1 MPKTN
6 GLKLYASL
14 SRLITDSTQKKE
26 DGQEQK
32 PKKTPQRL
40 ADLFASP
47 ISYKRNIEHVA
58 KIYR

>member
-1 MPKTN
+1 M
-6 GLKLYASL
+6 

-26 DGQEQK
+26 DAQEKK
-32 PKKTPQRL
+32 PKKTPERL